1 MRDARLNTGQRAKQ
15 VATLET
21 NYARAITRVDLHHQL
36 LHSTNNA
43 TVGLA
48 CAAVHAI
55 KMHAIKTVH
64 KSILVDLD
72 FVRALAT
79 LDCANASILANIFK
93 KFLV

>member
-55 KMHAIKTVH
+55 KTVH

-79 LDCANASILANIFK
+79 LDCANASILANIF
-93 KFLV
+93 